1 MTVYRCPAGERLK
14 YYYTNVENGLK
25 LRRYWTSA
33 CRTCVLKAAA
43 RQECN
48 AGSTVGA
55 RACVGGCTAGARP
68 GSASDATPTRDGR
81 ASLWYDQGPHGR
93 NPLLMK
99 TLPRVAAE
107 MALHVL
113 AYNLTRAI
121 NALDRTVRSQQSE
134 HSYRTETVSQ
144 YDDAGIG
151 DQSRSRVIAAHARW
165 FLHDQDPN
173 RRFHSAAVC
182 ECFDNSRGK

>member
-1 MTVYRCPAGERLK
+1 
-14 YYYTNVENGLK
+14 
-25 LRRYWTSA
+25 
-33 CRTCVLKAAA
+33 
-43 RQECN
+43 
-48 AGSTVGA
+48 
-55 RACVGGCTAGARP
+55 
-68 GSASDATPTRDGR
+68 
-81 ASLWYDQGPHGR
+81 
-93 NPLLMK
+93 MK